1 MGERSGLKPGA
12 PVRTWML
19 VILVILVAGNVL
31 SSSLAHASST
41 ASAREEQAV
50 WGPASPD
57 VVLSGAP
64 ERNESERNDDARVR
78 RGKRLRRGALPFT
91 APTIPLWVV
100 PLIIASGLGL
110 IALGAAAVTGV
121 NERNDEEGLRE
132 IAKRWSATNGSCD
145 AREETPVEQAQSVAG
160 IADREHAASDG
171 LRSEARA
178 WRALGHGSRAGSV
191 GIDST
196 GPTIQTEKHSRR
208 WS

>member
-1 MGERSGLKPGA
+1 M
-12 PVRTWML
+12 
-19 VILVILVAGNVL
+19 LVILVAGNVVM
-31 SSSLAHASST
+31 SSLTHACST
-41 ASAREEQAV
+41 VSTRGEQAV
-50 WGPASPD
+50 RPASHD

-64 ERNESERNDDARVR
+64 KRNESKPNDDARVR

-121 NERNDEEGLRE
+121 NELKDEKRVCEMARRRPATSAPCDTTEGTR
-132 IAKRWSATNGSCD
+132 
-145 AREETPVEQAQSVAG
+145 VEPAQSVAG
-160 IADREHAASDG
+160 TADREHVASEG
-171 LRSEARA
+171 LRQEARA